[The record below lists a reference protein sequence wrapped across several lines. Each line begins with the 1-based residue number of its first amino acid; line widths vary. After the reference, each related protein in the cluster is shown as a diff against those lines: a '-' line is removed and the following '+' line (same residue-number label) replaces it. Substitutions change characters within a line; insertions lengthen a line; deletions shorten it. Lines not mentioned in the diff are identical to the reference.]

1 MTKPHHAASPESVTG
16 PAAGPKPAAAAAP
29 GASHAVLAGIG
40 LMLLGMLAFSV
51 NDVIGKWLVATYSVG
66 EVMLL
71 RNAAGFIV
79 LLPFLWRG
87 GVTALRRAPLPGV
100 QLLRIVLATLEVVC
114 FYWAVVYL
122 PLADVMTFYLAGPIY
137 VAGIAA
143 FLLKEQLDRP
153 RIAAMLLG
161 FGGVLVALRP
171 SSATLSAPAL
181 IAIVGTLCFAVM
193 MITARQL
200 RGTGDAVLVAG
211 PTLGGL
217 VFGLATAPFGWV
229 TPSFGDA
236 LLLSLLGVVALAAH
250 LCVNRA
256 LRLAPA
262 SIVAPY
268 QYTLLLWAV
277 LFGYL
282 VFGDVVQPLT
292 LVGAALIIAAGWWLF
307 LLEQKNPRKA

>member
-1 MTKPHHAASPESVTG
+1 MTGTNLKSEPVPATGSNARRASLV
-16 PAAGPKPAAAAAP
+16 
-29 GASHAVLAGIG
+29 GIA
-40 LMLLGMLAFSV
+40 LMLLAMFAFSV
-51 NDVIGKWLVATYSVG
+51 NDVTGKWLVATYPVG

-71 RNAAGFIV
+71 RSVAGLIV

-87 GVTALRRAPLPGV
+87 GVTALKRAPLPGV
-100 QLLRIVLATLEVVC
+100 QLLRIVLATLEVAC

-137 VAGIAA
+137 VAAMAA
-143 FLLKEQLDRP
+143 LLLRERLDRK

-161 FGGVLVALRP
+161 FAGVLVALRP
-171 SSATLSAPAL
+171 SPATLSAPAL
-181 IAIVGTLCFAVM
+181 IAILGTLCFAVM
-193 MITARQL
+193 MITGRQL
-200 RGTGDAVLVAG
+200 RGTSDAVLVAG

-229 TPSFGDA
+229 TPSLRDGF
-236 LLLSLLGVVALAAH
+236 LLVLLGVVALAAH

-262 SIVAPY
+262 SVVAPY

-277 LFGYL
+277 VFGYL
-282 VFGDVVQPLT
+282 VFGDVVQPWT
-292 LVGAALIIAAGWWLF
+292 LVGAALIIAAGWRLF
-307 LLEQKNPRKA
+307 VLEQKGP